1 MNASAQQMACPRCN
15 GALAPG
21 AQFCG
26 ACGSPVGPAAAAHQP
41 PPAYAPPPPGYAP
54 PPPMPNLGN
63 MARGFAGS
71 AGGGASKQ
79 INVNAPPPAAFDT
92 AMGVIEAMG
101 AEVHYRQPPQ
111 GARFLHTYKSMW
123 STLGIPIKYDGELQV
138 APNGPAQSVAR
149 VSLKVRWGSAL
160 PLFLTQAA
168 ITFFG
173 SMFNIYF
180 AVYLFFF
187 MALFIGISA
196 WTVSGSI
203 PEKALKD
210 IADKI
215 GQGGFAPAPQPAHG
229 YAAPVQQ
236 APAQAPA
243 YAAPP
248 PVAPQPAP
256 IAPPPQAPAPSADSA
271 AIMEQL
277 KQLGALQAAG
287 VLTPAEFEAKKADL
301 LSRL

>member
-26 ACGSPVGPAAAAHQP
+26 ACGSPIGPAAAPQP

-54 PPPMPNLGN
+54 PPPMPNIGA

-71 AGGGASKQ
+71 AGGGNSKQ
-79 INVNAPPPAAFDT
+79 ININAPAPAAFDT
-92 AMGVIEAMG
+92 AMGVIDGMG

-111 GARFLHTYKSMW
+111 GARFLHSYKSMW

-168 ITFFG
+168 FTFFA

-215 GQGGFAPAPQPAHG
+215 AQGGGFAPAPQPAPG
-229 YAAPVQQ
+229 YAPPVQQ
-236 APAQAPA
+236 PPAQAPA

-248 PVAPQPAP
+248 PA
-256 IAPPPQAPAPSADSA
+256 APPSGDSA

>member
-1 MNASAQQMACPRCN
+1 
-15 GALAPG
+15 
-21 AQFCG
+21 
-26 ACGSPVGPAAAAHQP
+26 
-41 PPAYAPPPPGYAP
+41 
-54 PPPMPNLGN
+54 MPNIGA

-71 AGGGASKQ
+71 AGGGNSKQ
-79 INVNAPPPAAFDT
+79 ININAPAPAAFDT
-92 AMGVIEAMG
+92 AMGVIDGMG

-111 GARFLHTYKSMW
+111 GARFLHSYKSMW

-168 ITFFG
+168 FTFFA

-215 GQGGFAPAPQPAHG
+215 AQGGGFAPAPQPAPG
-229 YAAPVQQ
+229 YAPPVQQ
-236 APAQAPA
+236 PPAQAPA

-248 PVAPQPAP
+248 PAAPQPAP
-256 IAPPPQAPAPSADSA
+256 PSGDSA
-271 AIMEQL
+271 VIMEQL

>member
-26 ACGSPVGPAAAAHQP
+26 ACGSPIGPAAAAPQP

-54 PPPMPNLGN
+54 PPPMPNIGA

-71 AGGGASKQ
+71 AGGGNSKQ
-79 INVNAPPPAAFDT
+79 ININAPAPAAFDT
-92 AMGVIEAMG
+92 AMGVIDGMG

-111 GARFLHTYKSMW
+111 GARFLHSYKSMW

-168 ITFFG
+168 FTFFA

-215 GQGGFAPAPQPAHG
+215 AQGGGFAPAPQPAPG
-229 YAAPVQQ
+229 YAPPVQQ
-236 APAQAPA
+236 PPAQAPA

-248 PVAPQPAP
+248 PAAPQPAP
-256 IAPPPQAPAPSADSA
+256 PSGDSA